1 MTYAFRRRG
10 REGGGAPQEVVFI
23 NVLLLFP
30 NVFHHLLSR
39 FSSLRRSAAAF
50 SKRTCCDQMAVSG
63 PVMGVAAFF
72 LLSSLAIAAQATSC
86 SKPLGGNNMNL
97 REEFIGNNTFQDG
110 SKVSFSCAKGYTPS
124 KGAPTITCT
133 DGSWSDL
140 TLECEPKSCGA
151 FPEVSNGNVDY
162 SGGNVF
168 GGKAVI
174 TCNQG
179 YKLVGKREVRCV
191 EQGWENRPPTCEVVK
206 CVDPGDIAN
215 GVFSPK
221 KEDYSFSEVVTYKCE
236 GDFMLNGSKKLIC
249 SENGKFHPDLP
260 KCIKVECKDPE
271 IENAEYVQGSRP
283 PHKHKDSV
291 TYKCKPGYK
300 MIGDSTVTC
309 GINSQ
314 WSPRIPKCIEVE
326 CKDPEI
332 ENAEF
337 VEGSSRPPHKYKA
350 TVTYKCKPGY
360 KMIGDSTVTC
370 DLNSQWSPRIPEC
383 SKSDKKK
390 VDEKP
395 GSSGNSVIG
404 GVIGGLIVSVTVLW
418 LQHF

>member
-1 MTYAFRRRG
+1 
-10 REGGGAPQEVVFI
+10 
-23 NVLLLFP
+23 
-30 NVFHHLLSR
+30 
-39 FSSLRRSAAAF
+39 
-50 SKRTCCDQMAVSG
+50 MAVSG

-271 IENAEYVQGSRP
+271 IENAE
-283 PHKHKDSV
+283 
-291 TYKCKPGYK
+291 
-300 MIGDSTVTC
+300 
-309 GINSQ
+309 
-314 WSPRIPKCIEVE
+314 
-326 CKDPEI
+326 
-332 ENAEF
+332 F

-404 GVIGGLIVSVTVLW
+404 GVIGGLIALVVFTVIGVIAYRKLSKRHSPVAPT
-418 LQHF
+418 LLMSP